1 MSEPSGEANAEAPP
15 GAALVARVHAI
26 EPRSR
31 ANGPGVRYVI
41 WLQGCTLGC
50 AGCFNPATHPHAG
63 GQLRSVAE
71 LLAELTAAVRGDA
84 EAATHRDLGSQQP
97 PISGLTLSGGE
108 PLQQPEAA
116 AALLAGARALGLS
129 TLVFSGYTREEIE
142 QLPSGPAALASID
155 VLVDGRYR
163 STERLGAGLRGSANQ
178 RILLLS
184 ARHTLAEV
192 EATPIAEIRISREG
206 ELVLTG
212 VDPLKL
218 KR

>member
-1 MSEPSGEANAEAPP
+1 VSGLGEPGSA
-15 GAALVARVHAI
+15 GAGLVARVHAV

-31 ANGPGVRYVI
+31 ANGPGARYVI

-50 AGCFNPATHPHAG
+50 AGCFNPTTHPHAG
-63 GQLRSVAE
+63 GQLRPVAE
-71 LLAELTAAVRGDA
+71 LLAELAAAVRADA
-84 EAATHRDLGSQQP
+84 ESVARGDPGAPRP

-108 PLQQPEAA
+108 PLQQAEAA

-142 QLPSGPAALASID
+142 ALPFGPAALASID

-184 ARHTLAEV
+184 DRHTLADV

-212 VDPLKL
+212 VNPLKL